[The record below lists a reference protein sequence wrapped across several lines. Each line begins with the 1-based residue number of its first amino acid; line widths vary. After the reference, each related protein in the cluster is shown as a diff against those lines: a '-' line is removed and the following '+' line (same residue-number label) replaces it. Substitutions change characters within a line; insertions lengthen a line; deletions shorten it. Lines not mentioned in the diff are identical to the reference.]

1 MARCCPGRPEIISSA
16 TVLSNSPPDL
26 QILPLF
32 VEDDD
37 LVPFVRLEPHR
48 LEGVLLDELHPTV
61 LVTHPKGEKLE
72 LIQNGCLEI
81 GQLTWRMSS
90 KSPNHNKKTSSQS
103 IWSISS

>member
-1 MARCCPGRPEIISSA
+1 M
-16 TVLSNSPPDL
+16 VFSNLPPDL

-32 VEDDD
+32 VEYND

-61 LVTHPKGEKLE
+61 LVTHPKEEKLE

-81 GQLTWRMSS
+81 GQLTWR
-90 KSPNHNKKTSSQS
+90 
-103 IWSISS
+103 I

>member
-1 MARCCPGRPEIISSA
+1 MARCCPGRPEIISTA
-16 TVLSNSPPDL
+16 TVFSNLPSDL

-32 VEDDD
+32 VEYND

-61 LVTHPKGEKLE
+61 LVTHPKEEKLE